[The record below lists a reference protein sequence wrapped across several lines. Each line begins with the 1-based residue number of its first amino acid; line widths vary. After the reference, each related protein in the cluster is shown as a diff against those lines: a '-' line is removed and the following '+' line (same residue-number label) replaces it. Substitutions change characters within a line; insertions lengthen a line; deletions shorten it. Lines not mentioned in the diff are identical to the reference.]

1 MSKTK
6 ELIKVQQEKLPGSQ
20 VSLEIEIS
28 PEQSHQAYEQVI
40 SKFMRSA
47 NIPGFRKGKVPR
59 QVILQRFGA
68 DQLKASAL
76 EDLVQKT
83 FEAAVK
89 QEEIQALGNVQFQS
103 SFDDLAAQF
112 EPNQAIVFK
121 VSVDVPPD
129 VNLKQYKD
137 FAVTAEKVDYDAAKV
152 EEVLEEHRSA
162 NATLVPVEDR
172 AAAAGDVTLVDFDS
186 RFLPPEDG
194 SASSDAANEPEGE
207 SVKDFQLE
215 LVKGKFIDDLI
226 DGIIGMQIDE
236 TKEIPVT
243 LPQEYFQD
251 ELAGRSAVFTVHLT
265 EIKTKE
271 LPPLDDDFAQDVSEF
286 STLAELRQF
295 LEKQYQQEAQDSTD
309 ANVEAAL
316 MEVLIEE
323 LEVDLPESMI
333 DDELN
338 VMVRETLSRL
348 QSNGLDI
355 NKLVTKE
362 MLSEMKERMRSDAIP
377 RLKRTLALAEVAK
390 AESMKVEPDALEER
404 CQEILKDLQGQDIDR
419 DRLEAVVEDEL
430 LHKQVMAWITEHS
443 QVELVEPQPDKED
456 DTSSEAGDEETSTSA
471 KKSSSSSKSGA
482 KTKAKAKKD
491 DTKTAKA
498 KAGEVDGADPKAKK
512 ETKSTTKSAS
522 KAAKTTKTSKPTT
535 TKSKKT
541 TAKPKSED
549 TSSDSD

>member
-20 VSLEIEIS
+20 ISLEIEIS
-28 PEQSHQAYEQVI
+28 PEQSRQAYEQVI
-40 SKFMRSA
+40 TKFMRSA
-47 NIPGFRKGKVPR
+47 HIPGFRKGKVPR
-59 QVILQRFGA
+59 QVVLQRFGS

-76 EDLVQKT
+76 EDLVQKN
-83 FEAAVK
+83 FDAAVK
-89 QEEIQALGNVQFQS
+89 QEDIQALGNVQFQS
-103 SFDDLAAQF
+103 SFDDLAAEF
-112 EPNQAIVFK
+112 EPGKSIAFT
-121 VSVDVPPD
+121 VSVDVPPE
-129 VNLKQYKD
+129 VSLKKYQD

-152 EEVLEEHRSA
+152 DEVLEEHRSS

-172 AAAAGDVTLVDFDS
+172 AATSGDVTLVDFES
-186 RFLPPEDG
+186 RFLPLAD
-194 SASSDAANEPEGE
+194 SSQDELNEPEGE

-226 DGIIGMQIDE
+226 EGIIGMQVGE
-236 TKEIPVT
+236 TKEISVT

-251 ELAGRSAVFTVHLT
+251 ELAGRQAEFTVNLK
-265 EIKTKE
+265 EIKAKE

-286 STLAELRQF
+286 STLEELRQF
-295 LEKQYQQEAQDSTD
+295 LEEQYQQEAKDSTD

-316 MEVLIEE
+316 MEALIEE

-377 RLKRTLALAEVAK
+377 RLQRTLALAEVAK
-390 AESMKVEPDALEER
+390 SESIKVEADAIGKR
-404 CQEILKDLQGQDIDR
+404 CQEILQDLQGQEIDR

-430 LHKQVMAWITEHS
+430 LQKQVMAWLTEHS
-443 QVELVEPQPDKED
+443 NIELVEPKLDGEINSDSADSEKKDAEAATQGDKQ
-456 DTSSEAGDEETSTSA
+456 TAA
-471 KKSSSSSKSGA
+471 KKSKTTAKKSTA
-482 KTKAKAKKD
+482 KTKSKEADTDEVEVKPKAAKKT
-491 DTKTAKA
+491 TKSTETKA
-498 KAGEVDGADPKAKK
+498 TDKGSTPKKTTPKAKK
-512 ETKSTTKSAS
+512 TS
-522 KAAKTTKTSKPTT
+522 TKTQSQDQSTD
-535 TKSKKT
+535 
-541 TAKPKSED
+541 AE
-549 TSSDSD
+549 